1 MLLSLMFWFS
11 LIGGINDIFV
21 KVQIEIL
28 IKVQRMLTIFA
39 LQIQMHMKIKK
50 KDAETV
56 VNDKIVLN
64 NLV

>member
-28 IKVQRMLTIFA
+28 IKVQKNLTIFA
-39 LQIQMHMKIKK
+39 FEIQMNMKISK
-50 KDAETV
+50 KDA
-56 VNDKIVLN
+56 
-64 NLV
+64 